1 MSTTTLY
8 RCIASNKLQDW
19 VHVGSMPVSREELLS
34 GMVPI
39 DEFFEG
45 EKQPPLT
52 GIMIDAACKRAAK
65 QAAAI
70 RSIDFDYTFLQENAA

>member
-19 VHVGSMPVSREELLS
+19 VHTSPMPVSRDDLLS
-34 GMVPI
+34 GIIPI

-45 EKQPPLT
+45 EEPPLT
-52 GIMIDAACKRAAK
+52 QIMIDAACKRAAK
-65 QAAAI
+65 QAAAM
-70 RSIDFDYTFLQENAA
+70 RGIDFEYQFLQENAA

>member
-1 MSTTTLY
+1 MKTLY
-8 RCIASNKLQDW
+8 RCIASNKLRDW

-45 EKQPPLT
+45 EEPPPLT
-52 GIMIDAACKRAAK
+52 RIMIDAACKRAER
-65 QAAAI
+65 QVAAI
-70 RSIDFDYTFLQENAA
+70 HRINAGFEFQQEKAA